1 MRKLAVLLMV
11 LLAFSPIMAHSDY
24 NYSDPESVQDPSTDS
39 GQNTVETGFSQLY
52 AGSGSAA
59 VWVLAEVVVAL
70 GVTAFSVRHYVRKSE
85 SSSLKEFIRDVIL

>member
-11 LLAFSPIMAHSDY
+11 LLAFSPIMAHSDH
-24 NYSDPESVQDPSTDS
+24 NYSDSESVQDPSTDS

-52 AGSGSAA
+52 AGSAA
-59 VWVLAEVVVAL
+59 VWVLAEVVVVL